1 MAKSKQKAVKTP
13 KKRSTKYGKLA
24 AVCAKELSAKKAA
37 LVRAEKALAKAQK
50 NHTELL
56 SEVARLDM
64 LDRSLK
70 ALING
75 TEPPQNVRYVYTYPQ
90 WVWQGNPYGWWWNGN
105 GYTYTGGLTQPSY
118 TYTNAGYQNGQN
130 SQFNVNTI
138 NTVAGD
144 APVLTTTTGAL
155 TSGSNATIT
164 CNASNSLIGYNSSG
178 ISLDNSNG
186 SIPSSFTFN
195 NVQSSIPSGPSG
207 TADLTVDLST
217 GAPEEDKDVDVTEK
231 EVLAVAEKVGHGG

>member
-1 MAKSKQKAVKTP
+1 MAKPKVVKAKTP

-24 AVCAKELSAKKAA
+24 VVAAKELAAKKAA

-50 NHTELL
+50 THTELL

-90 WVWQGNPYGWWWNGN
+90 WVWQGAPYGWWWNGGTYVYN
-105 GYTYTGGLTQPSY
+105 SVPQYNYTTCGTQF
-118 TYTNAGYQNGQN
+118 GQN
-130 SQFNVNTI
+130 AQQINTI

-144 APVLTTTTGAL
+144 APVFTTTT
-155 TSGSNATIT
+155 SNATLTGLSTIT
-164 CNASNSLIGYNSSG
+164 CNASSAGLIGNNSSG
-178 ISLDNSNG
+178 ISLDNSG
-186 SIPSSFTFN
+186 SIPASFTFN

-217 GAPEEDKDVDVTEK
+217 GASEEPVKDEVDE
-231 EVLAVAEKVGHGG
+231 EAVAVLDAKVGVGG

>member
-1 MAKSKQKAVKTP
+1 
-13 KKRSTKYGKLA
+13 
-24 AVCAKELSAKKAA
+24 
-37 LVRAEKALAKAQK
+37 
-50 NHTELL
+50 
-56 SEVARLDM
+56 
-64 LDRSLK
+64 
-70 ALING
+70 
-75 TEPPQNVRYVYTYPQ
+75 VRYVYTYPQ

-118 TYTNAGYQNGQN
+118 TYTNAGYQNGQ
-130 SQFNVNTI
+130 FNVNTI

-144 APVLTTTTGAL
+144 APVLTTTSGMTTGL
-155 TSGSNATIT
+155 STVT

-178 ISLDNSNG
+178 ISLDNSG

-217 GAPEEDKDVDVTEK
+217 GATEEVAEVKEPEVEE
-231 EVLAVAEKVGHGG
+231 AVAKVGHGG